1 MLNQTG
7 DFSGRIKIQGTDGTL
22 SFAGYH
28 TEGFSQNG
36 HNGGDYIII
45 VPDAVLAQ
53 MHPYYAELVADI
65 KGEAPADLE
74 KRLDDLEKD
83 PDKNSVQGHAMTE
96 AASDDWDGEALGN
109 SCSGSDTIVTY
120 TAKNLV
126 RDNLIPEVKYMLSSL
141 MFPLFYIGLVFLCVA
156 LTVLSVQ
163 QLSDSVKYK
172 FRYRVLFQIGYSR
185 REIRRMIL
193 KQLAGYY
200 LCPACVSL
208 AISGLV
214 CVYTGGKFDFYT
226 GVQTAPAAYFLISS
240 ALFFGIYLVYFIVTY
255 IGFCRNVE
263 EQG

>member
-1 MLNQTG
+1 MHLC
-7 DFSGRIKIQGTDGTL
+7 K
-22 SFAGYH
+22 
-28 TEGFSQNG
+28 NG

-83 PDKNSVQGHAMTE
+83 PDKISVQGHAMT
-96 AASDDWDGEALGN
+96 EALGN

-172 FRYRVLFQIGYSR
+172 L
-185 REIRRMIL
+185 
-193 KQLAGYY
+193 
-200 LCPACVSL
+200 SL
-208 AISGLV
+208 IH
-214 CVYTGGKFDFYT
+214 
-226 GVQTAPAAYFLISS
+226 I
-240 ALFFGIYLVYFIVTY
+240 
-255 IGFCRNVE
+255 
-263 EQG
+263 

>member
-1 MLNQTG
+1 
-7 DFSGRIKIQGTDGTL
+7 
-22 SFAGYH
+22 
-28 TEGFSQNG
+28 
-36 HNGGDYIII
+36 
-45 VPDAVLAQ
+45 

-83 PDKNSVQGHAMTE
+83 PDKISVQGHAMTE
-96 AASDDWDGEALGN
+96 AASDDWDGEALEN

-172 FRYRVLFQIGYSR
+172 FRYRVLSQIGYSR
-185 REIRRMIL
+185 REIRRMIF

-200 LCPACVSL
+200 LCPACVAL

-226 GVQTAPAAYFLISS
+226 GVQAAPATYFLISS
-240 ALFFGIYLVYFIVTY
+240 VLFFGIYLVYFIITY

-263 EQG
+263 EWG

>member
-1 MLNQTG
+1 M
-7 DFSGRIKIQGTDGTL
+7 
-22 SFAGYH
+22 
-28 TEGFSQNG
+28 
-36 HNGGDYIII
+36 
-45 VPDAVLAQ
+45 
-53 MHPYYAELVADI
+53 
-65 KGEAPADLE
+65 
-74 KRLDDLEKD
+74 
-83 PDKNSVQGHAMTE
+83 
-96 AASDDWDGEALGN
+96 
-109 SCSGSDTIVTY
+109 
-120 TAKNLV
+120 

-214 CVYTGGKFDFYT
+214 CVYVGGKFDFYT
-226 GVQTAPAAYFLISS
+226 GVRAAPATYF
-240 ALFFGIYLVYFIVTY
+240 
-255 IGFCRNVE
+255 
-263 EQG
+263 

>member
-1 MLNQTG
+1 M
-7 DFSGRIKIQGTDGTL
+7 
-22 SFAGYH
+22 
-28 TEGFSQNG
+28 
-36 HNGGDYIII
+36 
-45 VPDAVLAQ
+45 
-53 MHPYYAELVADI
+53 
-65 KGEAPADLE
+65 
-74 KRLDDLEKD
+74 
-83 PDKNSVQGHAMTE
+83 
-96 AASDDWDGEALGN
+96 
-109 SCSGSDTIVTY
+109 
-120 TAKNLV
+120 

-214 CVYTGGKFDFYT
+214 CVYVGGKFDFYT
-226 GVQTAPAAYFLISS
+226 GFGRHRQLIFD
-240 ALFFGIYLVYFIVTY
+240 FFGIVFRNLSGVFYHYLYWILPECGRVGVRKGWGENEEKESCVLSLFYSSHICCLCIYPVGTDRNIGGLCGWKGNGQLGGNFIQFLYFHVI
-255 IGFCRNVE
+255 
-263 EQG
+263 Q

>member
-1 MLNQTG
+1 
-7 DFSGRIKIQGTDGTL
+7 
-22 SFAGYH
+22 
-28 TEGFSQNG
+28 
-36 HNGGDYIII
+36 
-45 VPDAVLAQ
+45 

-65 KGEAPADLE
+65 KGKAPVDLE
-74 KRLDDLEKD
+74 NRLDHLEED
-83 PDKNSVQGHAMTE
+83 PDKISVQGHAMTE
-96 AASDDWDGEALGN
+96 AASDDWDGEAIGN

-172 FRYRVLFQIGYSR
+172 FRYRVLSQIGYSR
-185 REIRRMIL
+185 REIRRMIF

-200 LCPACVSL
+200 LCPACVAL

-226 GVQTAPAAYFLISS
+226 GVRAAPATYF
-240 ALFFGIYLVYFIVTY
+240 
-255 IGFCRNVE
+255 
-263 EQG
+263 

>member
-1 MLNQTG
+1 M
-7 DFSGRIKIQGTDGTL
+7 
-22 SFAGYH
+22 
-28 TEGFSQNG
+28 
-36 HNGGDYIII
+36 
-45 VPDAVLAQ
+45 
-53 MHPYYAELVADI
+53 
-65 KGEAPADLE
+65 
-74 KRLDDLEKD
+74 
-83 PDKNSVQGHAMTE
+83 
-96 AASDDWDGEALGN
+96 
-109 SCSGSDTIVTY
+109 
-120 TAKNLV
+120 

-172 FRYRVLFQIGYSR
+172 FRYRVLSQIGYSR
-185 REIRRMIL
+185 REIRRMIF
-193 KQLAGYY
+193 KQLVGYY
-200 LCPACVSL
+200 LCPACVAL

-226 GVQTAPAAYFLISS
+226 GVQAAPATYFLISS

>member
-1 MLNQTG
+1 MGHYLLRAITRR
-7 DFSGRIKIQGTDGTL
+7 DFRRTAT
-22 SFAGYH
+22 
-28 TEGFSQNG
+28 TEGIILLLFRMPFLHRCIPIMQNWWR
-36 HNGGDYIII
+36 IS
-45 VPDAVLAQ
+45 
-53 MHPYYAELVADI
+53 

-83 PDKNSVQGHAMTE
+83 PDKISVQGHAMTE
-96 AASDDWDGEALGN
+96 AASDDWDGKHLEIPVRVRIQLLP
-109 SCSGSDTIVTY
+109 IRQ
-120 TAKNLV
+120 KNLV

-214 CVYTGGKFDFYT
+214 CVYVGGKFELLYGGSGGT
-226 GVQTAPAAYFLISS
+226 GNLFLISS
-240 ALFFGIYLVYFIVTY
+240 VLFFGIYLVYFIITY

-263 EQG
+263 EWG

>member
-1 MLNQTG
+1 MQLKEDQYAIHIKDRVLNQTG

-45 VPDAVLAQ
+45 VSDAVLAQ

-83 PDKNSVQGHAMTE
+83 PDKISVQGHAMTE

-126 RDNLIPEVKYMLSSL
+126 RDNLIPEVKYML
-141 MFPLFYIGLVFLCVA
+141 C
-156 LTVLSVQ
+156 
-163 QLSDSVKYK
+163 K
-172 FRYRVLFQIGYSR
+172 
-185 REIRRMIL
+185 E
-193 KQLAGYY
+193 
-200 LCPACVSL
+200 
-208 AISGLV
+208 
-214 CVYTGGKFDFYT
+214 
-226 GVQTAPAAYFLISS
+226 
-240 ALFFGIYLVYFIVTY
+240 
-255 IGFCRNVE
+255 
-263 EQG
+263 

>member
-1 MLNQTG
+1 MQLRYLYGTLGLQPAPYHDRTFG
-7 DFSGRIKIQGTDGTL
+7 SAVKRRSVCHPYQRPRAESDRGFSGRIKIQGTDGTL

-83 PDKNSVQGHAMTE
+83 PDKISVQGHAMTE

-120 TAKNLV
+120 TAK
-126 RDNLIPEVKYMLSSL
+126 I
-141 MFPLFYIGLVFLCVA
+141 LCV
-156 LTVLSVQ
+156 T
-163 QLSDSVKYK
+163 
-172 FRYRVLFQIGYSR
+172 I
-185 REIRRMIL
+185 
-193 KQLAGYY
+193 
-200 LCPACVSL
+200 
-208 AISGLV
+208 
-214 CVYTGGKFDFYT
+214 
-226 GVQTAPAAYFLISS
+226 
-240 ALFFGIYLVYFIVTY
+240 
-255 IGFCRNVE
+255 
-263 EQG
+263 